1 LTGVARARFA
11 CLGFV
16 SLLGASAAAAQNACV
31 ATTQRVDSMA
41 IERMGGFYQL
51 YTRERFPEGQ
61 VRVDSALIELRRAS
75 SFYSRYTRSLSDSSR
90 WILGSYRP
98 IWGFFHARFRGP
110 DPVQAVDSTTPE
122 ITVMPS
128 GLLIIRTPL
137 DPSGSLR
144 FQIEKASDR
153 AFRGTWTNAGIP
165 SACTDDCPM
174 ELPRRGTFCAVKT
187 TRD

>member
-1 LTGVARARFA
+1 LTGAVAIHARV

-16 SLLGASAAAAQNACV
+16 LLFGALRVSAQNACAA
-31 ATTQRVDSMA
+31 ATQPVDSA
-41 IERMGGFYQL
+41 AVERLAGLYQL
-51 YTRERFPEGQ
+51 HTREQHARGR
-61 VRVDSALIELRRAS
+61 VRVDSSVIELRNAS
-75 SFYSRYTRSLSDSSR
+75 PFMSRYTRSLSDSTR

-110 DPVQAVDSTTPE
+110 DPVQAVDSTSPE

-144 FQIEKASDR
+144 FQIERRSER
-153 AFRGTWTNAGIP
+153 ALAGTWTYAGLP
-165 SACTDDCPM
+165 VCLNDCPPDV
-174 ELPRRGTFCAVKT
+174 PRRGTFCAVRT